1 MLLEEAKQII
11 NDNGYELLEE
21 GKLGRALGIGALALG
36 SLVGNANAISD
47 NDIGK
52 YEKQAEQVQN
62 QKLPTGFERNKYG
75 DLIRKIDG
83 SDYTKYEILYTDNTA
98 KTITKFRTGNQVIC
112 YYENPVIGDWRNEAN
127 KIVFI
132 NSNNKIEFIIKNDN
146 LIKDDKIE
154 KLDSPIYKL
163 FLNRDAVL
171 RKYNNKNY
179 WVIGHK
185 DEVSRYSIDL
195 DKYNTEIS
203 TSLDLSK

>member
-1 MLLEEAKQII
+1 MRLDEAEKIL
-11 NDNGYELLEE
+11 NDNGYELLDE

-62 QKLPTGFERNKYG
+62 EKLPTGFEQNKSG

-132 NSNNKIEFIIKNDN
+132 NSNNKIEFIIKNGN

-154 KLDSPIYKL
+154 KLNTPIIRLLITK
-163 FLNRDAVL
+163 DAVL
-171 RKYNNKNY
+171 RKYNNTNY

-185 DEVSRYSIDL
+185 DDVSRYSIDL
-195 DKYNTEIS
+195 DKYNTRIS
-203 TSLDLSK
+203 TRLNLSK

>member
-1 MLLEEAKQII
+1 MLLEEAKNIL
-11 NDNGYELLEE
+11 NKNGYELLDE

-36 SLVGNANAISD
+36 SLVGNASAISD

-62 QKLPTGFERNKYG
+62 EKLPIGFEQNKSG
-75 DLIRKIDG
+75 NFIRKIDG
-83 SDYTKYEILYTDNTA
+83 SDYTKYEILYTDNTV

-112 YYENPVIGDWRNEAN
+112 YYENPVIGDCWNEAN
-127 KIVFI
+127 KVVFI

-146 LIKDDKIE
+146 LIKDNKIE
-154 KLDSPIYKL
+154 KLNSPIIKL
-163 FLNRDAVL
+163 SLNRDAVL

-185 DEVSRYSIDL
+185 DEVSKYSIDL